1 MLAVRFYDGYPLRVC
16 RDANIFKCVLDSP
29 DLLTYNV
36 NGYFCLCV
44 SVCPFG
50 ALTGFLWSIYTIDR
64 QIVSKQRA
72 ILSID
77 SGRIAAN
84 SVGNRN
90 RPGLLPDADVHP
102 VERSRRINRTIMKKH
117 LLLILSAVL
126 VVTGCKKEKGGDGGN
141 AFVPPAQEQ
150 LLQTAYADHEDT
162 GGGFTF
168 TTDAAWTATVDEG
181 QAQVPGQS
189 AVRTKSDA
197 RVAETGNNVV
207 WLKLY
212 NGDTEIYEGGSG
224 TVTIRIEMDQNYTGE
239 KRTATITVRSGDH
252 VFTVTVVQEGTK
264 QDGSGNPAPVPVEG
278 IELSETE
285 LRLDAGET
293 ATLAAT
299 VMPEN
304 ATIKSVTWASSDP
317 QIATVHPVSG
327 LITAV
332 ADGTAVVTATS
343 SSNKQVSAGCTVT
356 IGAGE
361 EEPADDPEP
370 EPTENIVVA
379 LEHGADFH
387 ELLTAEDVAWL
398 SDNNT
403 TQAGYWFEENSRYDK
418 LSPKFAVAVAD
429 ASPENTGIA
438 YDDAEKKGYTWEHAY
453 DACKAYTNVPGAVPS
468 GKWRVPTVK
477 ELQLIYK
484 IPEIMKGFEVV
495 DGNLGDKYRDSYWSS
510 AISRV
515 VWMEYGQVGDGNIET
530 ENFRVR
536 CVRDLDYVVE
546 PEPAPTEN
554 IIVASDN
561 GIAASDQLTAEQV
574 EYLNRTDTSEPGHT
588 YDEDSPYNKVSPKFA
603 VAVADASPENT
614 GIAYDDTEQKRYN
627 WANAYDA
634 CKAYTNVSGAAPS
647 GKWRVPTVKELQLI
661 HSIPEL
667 RDGFETYDPHG
678 RGERRYSYWSAV
690 TMAGTDLVAW
700 PVSMETGEAE
710 DGMKTESRRVRCVRD
725 L

>member
-1 MLAVRFYDGYPLRVC
+1 
-16 RDANIFKCVLDSP
+16 
-29 DLLTYNV
+29 
-36 NGYFCLCV
+36 
-44 SVCPFG
+44 
-50 ALTGFLWSIYTIDR
+50 
-64 QIVSKQRA
+64 
-72 ILSID
+72 
-77 SGRIAAN
+77 
-84 SVGNRN
+84 
-90 RPGLLPDADVHP
+90 
-102 VERSRRINRTIMKKH
+102 MKKH

-239 KRTATITVRSGDH
+239 KRTATITVRSGNH

-293 ATLAAT
+293 ATLAASVT
-299 VMPEN
+299 PEN

-343 SSNKQVSAGCTVT
+343 SSNKKVSAGCTVT

-379 LEHGADFH
+379 LDHGAGFH
-387 ELLTAEDVAWL
+387 DLLTAEQAAWL
-398 SDNNT
+398 AGNNT
-403 TQAGYWFEENSRYDK
+403 TQEEYWFDENSPYNR

-438 YDDAEKKGYTWEHAY
+438 YDDAELKRYNWVHAY
-453 DACKAYTNVPGAVPS
+453 DACKAYTNVP
-468 GKWRVPTVK
+468 
-477 ELQLIYK
+477 
-484 IPEIMKGFEVV
+484 
-495 DGNLGDKYRDSYWSS
+495 
-510 AISRV
+510 
-515 VWMEYGQVGDGNIET
+515 
-530 ENFRVR
+530 
-536 CVRDLDYVVE
+536 
-546 PEPAPTEN
+546 
-554 IIVASDN
+554 
-561 GIAASDQLTAEQV
+561 
-574 EYLNRTDTSEPGHT
+574 
-588 YDEDSPYNKVSPKFA
+588 
-603 VAVADASPENT
+603 
-614 GIAYDDTEQKRYN
+614 
-627 WANAYDA
+627 
-634 CKAYTNVSGAAPS
+634 GAAPS

-678 RGERRYSYWSAV
+678 RGEEVKYSYWSAV
-690 TMAGTDLVAW
+690 TMAGTDGLVAW
-700 PVSMETGEAE
+700 PVWMENGATE

-725 L
+725 LDYVVEPEPAPTENIIVVSDNGIAASDQLTTEEVDYLNRTDISAPGHTYDENSPYNKVSPKFALATRHTTLKDHADRNCYWTDAYEICKNYNQAGTGASGTWRLPTLAELQLIRTLYTIDEGEYWENLKGELLVNERHCSGVSKAGDPDKAWFMDPKGFEDENYQKVGFVMPLEKVGGGSAFVRCVRDL

>member
-1 MLAVRFYDGYPLRVC
+1 MKQLVL
-16 RDANIFKCVLDSP
+16 IF
-29 DLLTYNV
+29 
-36 NGYFCLCV
+36 
-44 SVCPFG
+44 
-50 ALTGFLWSIYTIDR
+50 
-64 QIVSKQRA
+64 
-72 ILSID
+72 
-77 SGRIAAN
+77 
-84 SVGNRN
+84 
-90 RPGLLPDADVHP
+90 
-102 VERSRRINRTIMKKH
+102 
-117 LLLILSAVL
+117 SAVL
-126 VVTGCKKEKGGDGGN
+126 ILTGCKKEKGGDGGN

-150 LLQTAYADHEDT
+150 LLQKAYADHEDT

-181 QAQVPGQS
+181 QAQVSGQS

-197 RVAETGNNVV
+197 RAAETGNNVV

-212 NGDTEIYEGGSG
+212 DGDTETYEGGSG

-239 KRTATITVRSGDH
+239 KRTATVTVRSGNH
-252 VFTVTVVQEGTK
+252 AFAVTVVQEGTK

-278 IELSETE
+278 IDLSETE
-285 LRLDAGET
+285 LRLDAGQT
-293 ATLAAT
+293 AMLAAT
-299 VMPEN
+299 VTPEN

-317 QIATVHPVSG
+317 QIAAVHPVSG

-379 LEHGADFH
+379 LDHGAGFY
-387 ELLTAEDVAWL
+387 ELLTAEQTAWL
-398 SDNNT
+398 AGNNT
-403 TQAGYWFEENSRYDK
+403 TQEEYWFDENSPYNR

-438 YDDAEKKGYTWEHAY
+438 YDDAEEKGYTWEHAY

-484 IPEIMKGFEVV
+484 IPEIMDGFATVGEFA
-495 DGNLGDKYRDSYWSS
+495 NGDKYRGSYWSS
-510 AISRV
+510 VIMAGMEGNV
-515 VWMEYGQVGDGNIET
+515 VWPVWMENGAAEDGMKT
-530 ENFRVR
+530 ESRRVR

-603 VAVADASPENT
+603 VAVADASLENT
-614 GIAYDDTEQKRYN
+614 GIAYDDTELKRYN
-627 WANAYDA
+627 WEHAYDA
-634 CKAYTNVSGAAPS
+634 CKAYTNVPGAAPS

-678 RGERRYSYWSAV
+678 WGKDVRYSYWSAV
-690 TMAGTDLVAW
+690 TMASTDDLVAW
-700 PVSMETGEAE
+700 PVSMETGQAE

>member
-1 MLAVRFYDGYPLRVC
+1 
-16 RDANIFKCVLDSP
+16 
-29 DLLTYNV
+29 
-36 NGYFCLCV
+36 
-44 SVCPFG
+44 
-50 ALTGFLWSIYTIDR
+50 
-64 QIVSKQRA
+64 
-72 ILSID
+72 
-77 SGRIAAN
+77 
-84 SVGNRN
+84 
-90 RPGLLPDADVHP
+90 
-102 VERSRRINRTIMKKH
+102 MKKH

-212 NGDTEIYEGGSG
+212 NGDTETYEGGSG

-239 KRTATITVRSGDH
+239 KRTATITVRSGNH
-252 VFTVTVVQEGTK
+252 GFTVTVVQEGTK

-317 QIATVHPVSG
+317 QIAAVHPVSG

-379 LEHGADFH
+379 LDHGAGFY

-398 SDNNT
+398 AGNNT
-403 TQAGYWFEENSRYDK
+403 TQEEYWFDENSPYNR

-438 YDDAEKKGYTWEHAY
+438 YDDAEEKGYTWEHAY
-453 DACKAYTNVPGAVPS
+453 DACKVYTNVPGAVPS

-484 IPEIMKGFEVV
+484 IPEIMDGFATVGEFA
-495 DGNLGDKYRDSYWSS
+495 NGDKYRGSYWSS
-510 AISRV
+510 VIMAGTEGNV
-515 VWMEYGQVGDGNIET
+515 VWPVWMENGAAEDGMKT
-530 ENFRVR
+530 ESRRVR

-561 GIAASDQLTAEQV
+561 GIAVSDQLDASEV
-574 EYLNRTDTSEPGHT
+574 EYLHRFDTSEPE
-588 YDEDSPYNKVSPKFA
+588 YAYNEKSWYYNKVSPKFA
-603 VAVADASPENT
+603 VATRQFILKQHSDDNYYWTDAHEICKNYNQADRGAVGTWRLPTLPELELIRILYAMDEGKYWENLK
-614 GIAYDDTEQKRYN
+614 GDLL
-627 WANAYDA
+627 ANESH
-634 CKAYTNVSGAAPS
+634 CSGVSKAGDPDKAWFMNPVGFVDENDSTTFV
-647 GKWRVPTVKELQLI
+647 
-661 HSIPEL
+661 IPEDKISNL
-667 RDGFETYDPHG
+667 P
-678 RGERRYSYWSAV
+678 AV
-690 TMAGTDLVAW
+690 
-700 PVSMETGEAE
+700 
-710 DGMKTESRRVRCVRD
+710 VRCVRD

>member
-1 MLAVRFYDGYPLRVC
+1 
-16 RDANIFKCVLDSP
+16 
-29 DLLTYNV
+29 
-36 NGYFCLCV
+36 
-44 SVCPFG
+44 
-50 ALTGFLWSIYTIDR
+50 
-64 QIVSKQRA
+64 
-72 ILSID
+72 
-77 SGRIAAN
+77 
-84 SVGNRN
+84 
-90 RPGLLPDADVHP
+90 
-102 VERSRRINRTIMKKH
+102 MKKH

-212 NGDTEIYEGGSG
+212 NGDTETYEGGSG

-239 KRTATITVRSGDH
+239 KRTATITVRSGNH

-379 LEHGADFH
+379 LEHGAGFH
-387 ELLTAEDVAWL
+387 DLLTAEQVSYLNRTDI
-398 SDNNT
+398 SEPGHTYD
-403 TQAGYWFEENSRYDK
+403 ENSPYNR
-418 LSPKFAVAVAD
+418 LSPKFAVATHNFILEEHSDGNYYWTD
-429 ASPENTGIA
+429 AREICKNYNQAGTGA
-438 YDDAEKKGYTWEHAY
+438 AGTW
-453 DACKAYTNVPGAVPS
+453 
-468 GKWRVPTVK
+468 RLPTIP
-477 ELQLIYK
+477 ELQLISKLYTAGTGELYNSLSGD
-484 IPEIMKGFEVV
+484 IVV
-495 DGNLGDKYRDSYWSS
+495 GEPHCSGVSKAGDPDKAWFVRPLGDVD
-510 AISRV
+510 
-515 VWMEYGQVGDGNIET
+515 
-530 ENFRVR
+530 ENNVELDDKTGRFPAFVR

-561 GIAASDQLTAEQV
+561 GIAASDQLTAEEV
-574 EYLNRTDTSEPGHT
+574 DYLNRTDISAPGHT
-588 YDEDSPYNKVSPKFA
+588 YDENSPYNKVSPKFA
-603 VAVADASPENT
+603 LATCHTTLKDHADRNCYWTDAYEICKSYNQAGTGASGT
-614 GIAYDDTEQKRYN
+614 
-627 WANAYDA
+627 
-634 CKAYTNVSGAAPS
+634 
-647 GKWRVPTVKELQLI
+647 WRLPTLAELQLI
-661 HSIPEL
+661 RTLYTIDEGEYWENLKGEL
-667 RDGFETYDPHG
+667 LVNERHCSGVSKAGDPDKAWFMDPKGFEDENYQKVGFVMPLEKVG
-678 RGERRYSYWSAV
+678 GGSAF
-690 TMAGTDLVAW
+690 
-700 PVSMETGEAE
+700 
-710 DGMKTESRRVRCVRD
+710 VRCVRD

>member
-1 MLAVRFYDGYPLRVC
+1 
-16 RDANIFKCVLDSP
+16 
-29 DLLTYNV
+29 
-36 NGYFCLCV
+36 
-44 SVCPFG
+44 
-50 ALTGFLWSIYTIDR
+50 
-64 QIVSKQRA
+64 
-72 ILSID
+72 
-77 SGRIAAN
+77 
-84 SVGNRN
+84 
-90 RPGLLPDADVHP
+90 
-102 VERSRRINRTIMKKH
+102 MKKH

-293 ATLAAT
+293 ATLAASVT
-299 VMPEN
+299 PEN

-343 SSNKQVSAGCTVT
+343 SSNKQVSASCTVT
-356 IGAGE
+356 IGVEE
-361 EEPADDPEP
+361 EEPAEDPTEDEDPEP

-379 LEHGADFH
+379 LDHGAGFH
-387 ELLTAEDVAWL
+387 DLLTAEQAAWL
-398 SDNNT
+398 AGNNT
-403 TQAGYWFEENSRYDK
+403 TQEEYWFDENSPYNR

-438 YDDAEKKGYTWEHAY
+438 YDDAELKRYNWVHAY
-453 DACKAYTNVPGAVPS
+453 DACKAYTNVPGAAPS

-477 ELQLIYK
+477 ELQLIHS
-484 IPEIMKGFEVV
+484 IPELRDGFETYDPHGRGEEV
-495 DGNLGDKYRDSYWSS
+495 KYSYWS
-510 AISRV
+510 AV
-515 VWMEYGQVGDGNIET
+515 TMAGTDGLVAWPVWMENGATEDGMKT
-530 ENFRVR
+530 ESRRVR

>member
-1 MLAVRFYDGYPLRVC
+1 
-16 RDANIFKCVLDSP
+16 
-29 DLLTYNV
+29 
-36 NGYFCLCV
+36 
-44 SVCPFG
+44 
-50 ALTGFLWSIYTIDR
+50 
-64 QIVSKQRA
+64 
-72 ILSID
+72 
-77 SGRIAAN
+77 
-84 SVGNRN
+84 
-90 RPGLLPDADVHP
+90 
-102 VERSRRINRTIMKKH
+102 MKKH

-168 TTDAAWTATVDEG
+168 TTDAAWTAIVDEG

-189 AVRTKSDA
+189 AARTKSDA
-197 RVAETGNNVV
+197 RVAETRNNVV

-239 KRTATITVRSGDH
+239 KRTATITVRSGNH

-264 QDGSGNPAPVPVEG
+264 QDGSGNPAPVPVEE

-379 LEHGADFH
+379 LEHGAGFH
-387 ELLTAEDVAWL
+387 DLLTAEQVSYLNRTDI
-398 SDNNT
+398 SEPGHTYD
-403 TQAGYWFEENSRYDK
+403 ENSPYNR

-438 YDDAEKKGYTWEHAY
+438 YDDAELKGYNWVHAY
-453 DACKAYTNVPGAVPS
+453 DACKAYTNVPGAAPS

-484 IPEIMKGFEVV
+484 IPEIMAGFETVGEFV
-495 DGNLGDKYRDSYWSS
+495 SGDKYRGSYWSS
-510 AISRV
+510 VVMAGYEKQAWP
-515 VWMEYGQVGDGNIET
+515 VWMETGEAGDGMKT
-530 ENFRVR
+530 ESKRVR
-536 CVRDLDYVVE
+536 CVRDLDYVAE
-546 PEPAPTEN
+546 PEPVPTEN

-561 GIAASDQLTAEQV
+561 GIAASDQLTAEEV
-574 EYLNRTDTSEPGHT
+574 DYLNRTDISAPGHT
-588 YDEDSPYNKVSPKFA
+588 YDENSPYNKVSPKFA
-603 VAVADASPENT
+603 LATRHTTLKDHADRNCYWTDAYEICKNYNQAGTGASGT
-614 GIAYDDTEQKRYN
+614 
-627 WANAYDA
+627 
-634 CKAYTNVSGAAPS
+634 
-647 GKWRVPTVKELQLI
+647 WRLPTLAELQLI
-661 HSIPEL
+661 RTLYTIDEGEYWENLKGEL
-667 RDGFETYDPHG
+667 LVNERHCSGVSKAGDPDKAWFMDPKGFEDENYQKVGFVMPLEKVG
-678 RGERRYSYWSAV
+678 GGSAF
-690 TMAGTDLVAW
+690 
-700 PVSMETGEAE
+700 
-710 DGMKTESRRVRCVRD
+710 VRCVRD

>member
-1 MLAVRFYDGYPLRVC
+1 MKQLVL
-16 RDANIFKCVLDSP
+16 IF
-29 DLLTYNV
+29 
-36 NGYFCLCV
+36 
-44 SVCPFG
+44 
-50 ALTGFLWSIYTIDR
+50 
-64 QIVSKQRA
+64 
-72 ILSID
+72 
-77 SGRIAAN
+77 
-84 SVGNRN
+84 
-90 RPGLLPDADVHP
+90 
-102 VERSRRINRTIMKKH
+102 
-117 LLLILSAVL
+117 SAVL
-126 VVTGCKKEKGGDGGN
+126 ILTGCKKEKGGDGGN

-150 LLQTAYADHEDT
+150 LLQKAYADHEDT

-181 QAQVPGQS
+181 QAQVSGQS

-197 RVAETGNNVV
+197 RAAETGNNVV

-212 NGDTEIYEGGSG
+212 DGDTETYEGGSG

-239 KRTATITVRSGDH
+239 KRTATVTVRSGNH
-252 VFTVTVVQEGTK
+252 AFAVTVVQEGTK

-278 IELSETE
+278 IDLSETE
-285 LRLDAGET
+285 LRLDAGQT

-299 VMPEN
+299 VTPEN

-317 QIATVHPVSG
+317 QIAAVHPVSG

-379 LEHGADFH
+379 LDHGAGFY

-398 SDNNT
+398 AGNNT
-403 TQAGYWFEENSRYDK
+403 TQEEYWFDENSPYNR

-438 YDDAEKKGYTWEHAY
+438 YDDAEEKGYTWEHAY
-453 DACKAYTNVPGAVPS
+453 DACKVYTNVPGAVPS

-484 IPEIMKGFEVV
+484 IPEIMDGFATVGEFA
-495 DGNLGDKYRDSYWSS
+495 NGDKYRGSYWSS
-510 AISRV
+510 VIMAGTEGNV
-515 VWMEYGQVGDGNIET
+515 VWPVWMENGAAEDGMKT
-530 ENFRVR
+530 ESRRVR

-603 VAVADASPENT
+603 VAVADASLENT
-614 GIAYDDTEQKRYN
+614 GIAYDDTELKRYN
-627 WANAYDA
+627 WEHAYDA
-634 CKAYTNVSGAAPS
+634 CKAYTNVPGAAPS

-678 RGERRYSYWSAV
+678 WGKDVRYSYWSAV
-690 TMAGTDLVAW
+690 TMASTDDLVAW
-700 PVSMETGEAE
+700 PVSMETGQAE

>member
-1 MLAVRFYDGYPLRVC
+1 MKQLVL
-16 RDANIFKCVLDSP
+16 IF
-29 DLLTYNV
+29 
-36 NGYFCLCV
+36 
-44 SVCPFG
+44 
-50 ALTGFLWSIYTIDR
+50 
-64 QIVSKQRA
+64 
-72 ILSID
+72 
-77 SGRIAAN
+77 
-84 SVGNRN
+84 
-90 RPGLLPDADVHP
+90 
-102 VERSRRINRTIMKKH
+102 
-117 LLLILSAVL
+117 SAVL
-126 VVTGCKKEKGGDGGN
+126 ILTGCKKEKGGDGGN

-150 LLQTAYADHEDT
+150 LLQKAYADHEDT

-181 QAQVPGQS
+181 QAQVSGQS

-197 RVAETGNNVV
+197 RAAETGNNVV

-212 NGDTEIYEGGSG
+212 DGDTETYEGGSG

-239 KRTATITVRSGDH
+239 KRTATVTVRSGNH
-252 VFTVTVVQEGTK
+252 AFAVTVVQEGTK

-278 IELSETE
+278 IDLSETE
-285 LRLDAGET
+285 LRLDAGQT
-293 ATLAAT
+293 AMLAAT
-299 VMPEN
+299 VTPEN

-317 QIATVHPVSG
+317 QIAAVHPVSG

-379 LEHGADFH
+379 LDHGAGFY
-387 ELLTAEDVAWL
+387 ELLTAEQTAWL
-398 SDNNT
+398 AGNNT
-403 TQAGYWFEENSRYDK
+403 TQEEYWFDENSPYNR

-438 YDDAEKKGYTWEHAY
+438 YDDAEEKGYTWEHAY

-484 IPEIMKGFEVV
+484 IPEIMDGFATVGEFA
-495 DGNLGDKYRDSYWSS
+495 NGDKYRGSYWSS
-510 AISRV
+510 VIMAGMEGNV
-515 VWMEYGQVGDGNIET
+515 VWPVWMENGAAEDGMKT
-530 ENFRVR
+530 ESRRVR

-574 EYLNRTDTSEPGHT
+574 EYLNRTDTFEPGHT

-603 VAVADASPENT
+603 VAVADASLENT
-614 GIAYDDTEQKRYN
+614 GIAYDDTELKRYN
-627 WANAYDA
+627 WEHAYDA
-634 CKAYTNVSGAAPS
+634 CKAYTNVPGAAPS

-678 RGERRYSYWSAV
+678 WGKDVRYSYWSAV
-690 TMAGTDLVAW
+690 TMASTDDLVAW
-700 PVSMETGEAE
+700 PVSMETGQAE

>member
-1 MLAVRFYDGYPLRVC
+1 MKQLVL
-16 RDANIFKCVLDSP
+16 IF
-29 DLLTYNV
+29 
-36 NGYFCLCV
+36 
-44 SVCPFG
+44 
-50 ALTGFLWSIYTIDR
+50 
-64 QIVSKQRA
+64 
-72 ILSID
+72 
-77 SGRIAAN
+77 
-84 SVGNRN
+84 
-90 RPGLLPDADVHP
+90 
-102 VERSRRINRTIMKKH
+102 
-117 LLLILSAVL
+117 SAVL
-126 VVTGCKKEKGGDGGN
+126 ILTGCKKEKGGDGGN

-150 LLQTAYADHEDT
+150 LLQKAYADHEDT

-181 QAQVPGQS
+181 QAQVSGQS

-197 RVAETGNNVV
+197 RAAETGNNVV

-212 NGDTEIYEGGSG
+212 DGDTETYEGGSG

-239 KRTATITVRSGDH
+239 KRTATVTVRSGNH
-252 VFTVTVVQEGTK
+252 AFAVTVVQEGTK

-278 IELSETE
+278 IDLRETE
-285 LRLDAGET
+285 LRLDAGQT

-299 VMPEN
+299 VTPEN

-317 QIATVHPVSG
+317 QIAAVHPVSG

-379 LEHGADFH
+379 LDHGAGFY
-387 ELLTAEDVAWL
+387 ELLTAEQTAWL
-398 SDNNT
+398 AGNNT
-403 TQAGYWFEENSRYDK
+403 TQEEYWFDENSPYNR

-438 YDDAEKKGYTWEHAY
+438 YDDAEEKGYTWEHAY

-477 ELQLIYK
+477 ELQLISQ
-484 IPEIMKGFEVV
+484 IPELMNQFQLENYQ
-495 DGNLGDKYRDSYWSS
+495 DAYWSS
-510 AISRV
+510 VTMSGSDGEGPWL
-515 VWMEYGQVGDGNIET
+515 VWLLQGQF
-530 ENFRVR
+530 ENGHGGIAKVR
-536 CVRDLDYVVE
+536 CIRDLDYVVE

-603 VAVADASPENT
+603 VAVADASLENT
-614 GIAYDDTEQKRYN
+614 GIAYDDTELKRYN
-627 WANAYDA
+627 WEHAYDA
-634 CKAYTNVSGAAPS
+634 CKAYTNVPGAAPS

-678 RGERRYSYWSAV
+678 WGKDVRYSYWSAV
-690 TMAGTDLVAW
+690 TMASTDDLVAW
-700 PVSMETGEAE
+700 PVSMETGQAE

>member
-1 MLAVRFYDGYPLRVC
+1 
-16 RDANIFKCVLDSP
+16 
-29 DLLTYNV
+29 
-36 NGYFCLCV
+36 
-44 SVCPFG
+44 
-50 ALTGFLWSIYTIDR
+50 
-64 QIVSKQRA
+64 
-72 ILSID
+72 
-77 SGRIAAN
+77 
-84 SVGNRN
+84 
-90 RPGLLPDADVHP
+90 
-102 VERSRRINRTIMKKH
+102 MKKH

-239 KRTATITVRSGDH
+239 KRMATITVRSGNH

-293 ATLAAT
+293 ATLAASVT
-299 VMPEN
+299 PEN

-343 SSNKQVSAGCTVT
+343 SSNKQLSAGCTVT

-379 LEHGADFH
+379 LEHGAGFH
-387 ELLTAEDVAWL
+387 DLLTAEQEAWL
-398 SDNNT
+398 AGNNT
-403 TQAGYWFEENSRYDK
+403 TQEEYWFDENSPYNR

-438 YDDAEKKGYTWEHAY
+438 YDDAELKGYNWVHAY
-453 DACKAYTNVPGAVPS
+453 DACKAYTNVPGAAPS
-468 GKWRVPTVK
+468 SKWRVPTVK
-477 ELQLIYK
+477 ELQLIHS
-484 IPEIMKGFEVV
+484 IPELRDGFETYDPHGRGEEV
-495 DGNLGDKYRDSYWSS
+495 KYSYWS
-510 AISRV
+510 AV
-515 VWMEYGQVGDGNIET
+515 TMAGTEGLVAWPVWMENGATEDGMKT
-530 ENFRVR
+530 ESRRVR

-603 VAVADASPENT
+603 LATRQTTLKDHADRNCYWTDAYEICKNYNQAGTGASGT
-614 GIAYDDTEQKRYN
+614 
-627 WANAYDA
+627 
-634 CKAYTNVSGAAPS
+634 
-647 GKWRVPTVKELQLI
+647 WRLPTLAELQLI
-661 HSIPEL
+661 RTLYTIDEGEYWENLKGEL
-667 RDGFETYDPHG
+667 LVNERHCSGVSKAGDPDKAWFMDPKGFEDENYQKVGFVMPLEKVG
-678 RGERRYSYWSAV
+678 GGSAF
-690 TMAGTDLVAW
+690 
-700 PVSMETGEAE
+700 
-710 DGMKTESRRVRCVRD
+710 VRCVRD

>member
-1 MLAVRFYDGYPLRVC
+1 MKQLVL
-16 RDANIFKCVLDSP
+16 IF
-29 DLLTYNV
+29 
-36 NGYFCLCV
+36 
-44 SVCPFG
+44 
-50 ALTGFLWSIYTIDR
+50 
-64 QIVSKQRA
+64 
-72 ILSID
+72 
-77 SGRIAAN
+77 
-84 SVGNRN
+84 
-90 RPGLLPDADVHP
+90 
-102 VERSRRINRTIMKKH
+102 
-117 LLLILSAVL
+117 SAVL
-126 VVTGCKKEKGGDGGN
+126 ILTGCKKEKGGDGGN

-150 LLQTAYADHEDT
+150 LLQKAYADHEDT

-181 QAQVPGQS
+181 QAQVSGQS

-197 RVAETGNNVV
+197 RAAETGNNVV

-212 NGDTEIYEGGSG
+212 DGDTETYEGGSG

-239 KRTATITVRSGDH
+239 KRTATVTVRSGNH
-252 VFTVTVVQEGTK
+252 AFAVTVVQEGTK

-278 IELSETE
+278 IDLSETE
-285 LRLDAGET
+285 LRLDAGQT

-299 VMPEN
+299 VTPEN

-317 QIATVHPVSG
+317 QIAAVHPVSG

-379 LEHGADFH
+379 LDHGAGFYD
-387 ELLTAEDVAWL
+387 LLTAEQAAWL
-398 SDNNT
+398 AGNNT
-403 TQAGYWFEENSRYDK
+403 TQEEYWFDENSPYNR

-438 YDDAEKKGYTWEHAY
+438 YDDAEEKGYTWEHAY
-453 DACKAYTNVPGAVPS
+453 DACKAYTNVPGAAPS

-484 IPEIMKGFEVV
+484 IPEIMDGFATVGEFA
-495 DGNLGDKYRDSYWSS
+495 NGDKYRGSYWSS
-510 AISRV
+510 VIMAGMEGNV
-515 VWMEYGQVGDGNIET
+515 VWPVWMENGAAEDGMKT
-530 ENFRVR
+530 ESRRVR

-614 GIAYDDTEQKRYN
+614 GIAWDGDGGGYSWSSAYKACKNYNQADKGAVGTWRLPTLPELELMYGFAEDLQPMVSAYYYSGTQYSTEQDF
-627 WANAYDA
+627 AYA
-634 CKAYTNVSGAAPS
+634 VSFVFVGGDVAPH
-647 GKWRVPTVKELQLI
+647 E
-661 HSIPEL
+661 
-667 RDGFETYDPHG
+667 
-678 RGERRYSYWSAV
+678 
-690 TMAGTDLVAW
+690 AW
-700 PVSMETGEAE
+700 PKKGPAY
-710 DGMKTESRRVRCVRD
+710 VRCVRD

>member
-1 MLAVRFYDGYPLRVC
+1 MKQLVL
-16 RDANIFKCVLDSP
+16 IF
-29 DLLTYNV
+29 
-36 NGYFCLCV
+36 
-44 SVCPFG
+44 
-50 ALTGFLWSIYTIDR
+50 
-64 QIVSKQRA
+64 
-72 ILSID
+72 
-77 SGRIAAN
+77 
-84 SVGNRN
+84 
-90 RPGLLPDADVHP
+90 
-102 VERSRRINRTIMKKH
+102 
-117 LLLILSAVL
+117 SAVL
-126 VVTGCKKEKGGDGGN
+126 ILTGCKKEKGGDGGN

-150 LLQTAYADHEDT
+150 LLQKAYADHEDT

-181 QAQVPGQS
+181 QAQVSGQS

-197 RVAETGNNVV
+197 RAAETGNNVV

-212 NGDTEIYEGGSG
+212 DGDTETYEGGSG

-239 KRTATITVRSGDH
+239 KRTATVTVRSGNH
-252 VFTVTVVQEGTK
+252 AFAVTVVQEGTK

-278 IELSETE
+278 IDLSETE
-285 LRLDAGET
+285 LRLDAGQT

-299 VMPEN
+299 VTPEN

-317 QIATVHPVSG
+317 QIAAVHPVSG

-379 LEHGADFH
+379 LDHGAGFY

-398 SDNNT
+398 SGNNT
-403 TQAGYWFEENSRYDK
+403 TQAGYWFEENSRHDK

-495 DGNLGDKYRDSYWSS
+495 DGNLGDKYRASYWSS

-515 VWMEYGQVGDGNIET
+515 VWMEYGQVGDGDIET

-561 GIAASDQLTAEQV
+561 GIAVSDQLDASEV
-574 EYLNRTDTSEPGHT
+574 EYLHRFDTSEPE
-588 YDEDSPYNKVSPKFA
+588 YAYNEKSWYYNKVSPKFA
-603 VAVADASPENT
+603 VATRQFILKQHSDDNYYWTDAHEICKNYNQADRGAVGTWRLPTLPELELIRILYAMDEGKYWENLK
-614 GIAYDDTEQKRYN
+614 GDLL
-627 WANAYDA
+627 ANESH
-634 CKAYTNVSGAAPS
+634 CSGVSKAGDPDKAWFMNPVGFVDENDSTTFV
-647 GKWRVPTVKELQLI
+647 
-661 HSIPEL
+661 IPEDKISNL
-667 RDGFETYDPHG
+667 P
-678 RGERRYSYWSAV
+678 AV
-690 TMAGTDLVAW
+690 
-700 PVSMETGEAE
+700 
-710 DGMKTESRRVRCVRD
+710 VRCVRD